1 MPTKY
6 GESYLSILREL
17 SNRIVDAQKPIRILD
32 AVKWSPQI
40 RRDFFAN
47 GCQRLPN
54 VDADYYRE
62 RCPLG
67 FDPERKRSE
76 FHQLER
82 EISQKLGQMNPV
94 TQIMRRVCRE
104 YQMVVRMLEVR
115 GSNQFSEIS
124 QELYG
129 SSSDAFHAGD
139 PTLAELGLMM
149 EQTLS
154 SLLVDPSMQEPEKN
168 LSAQQVV
175 DELNRRLSAFFV
187 GEGIRVILSDG
198 IASDAAAGTDYLK
211 IRDDAMFN
219 AQDIDVLEVHEGW
232 VHLGTTLNGMQQPY
246 LTFLSKGPPSS
257 TTTQEGLAVLSEI
270 LTLKSG
276 PTRLFKL
283 INRVRA
289 VTLAEEG
296 ADFVEVFRY
305 LSGKGLD
312 PDESYTI
319 AARVFRGSTPQLRPF
334 TKDIAYIKGFVQT
347 YNFLRLAFASGRIA
361 NLPMLFCGKIVLE
374 DLAILS
380 DLESESVVVRPRYI
394 PPFFQDLKGLAAW
407 MSFARFIGQLNFNQ
421 LEVDYRHLLKGT
433 VGGP

>member
-1 MPTKY
+1 MPPLKY
-6 GESYLSILREL
+6 SESYLSILRGL
-17 SNRIVDAQKPIRILD
+17 SNRIVEAQKPIRILD
-32 AVKWSPQI
+32 AIKWSPQL
-40 RRDFFAN
+40 RQDFFASN
-47 GCQRLPN
+47 CQRLPE
-54 VDADYYRE
+54 VTPAYYRDN
-62 RCPLG
+62 CPLG
-67 FDPERKRSE
+67 FDPEAKRAE

-104 YQMVVRMLEVR
+104 YQMVVRMLEAR
-115 GSNQFSEIS
+115 GTTEFSNIS

-129 SSSDAFHAGD
+129 SSSDCFHAGD

-154 SLLVDPSMQEPEKN
+154 SLLADPSMQENEKN
-168 LSAQQVV
+168 LTAQQVV
-175 DELNRRLSAFFV
+175 DELNIRLSAFFH
-187 GEGIRVILSDG
+187 GEGIRVMLSDG

-232 VHLGTTLNGMQQPY
+232 VHLGTTLNGSQQPY

-296 ADFVEVFRY
+296 ADFVEVYRY
-305 LSGKGLD
+305 LSEKGLD

-319 AARVFRGSTPQLRPF
+319 ASRVFRGSTPTLRPF
-334 TKDIAYIKGFVQT
+334 TKDITYIKGFVQT
-347 YNFLRLAFASGRIA
+347 YNFLRLAFASGKIS
-361 NLPMLFCGKIVLE
+361 NLPMLFSGKIVLD
-374 DLAILS
+374 DLAILA
-380 DLESESVVVRPRYI
+380 DLEQEGVAVRPRYI

-421 LEVDYRHLLKGT
+421 LEMDYKHLL
-433 VGGP
+433 